1 MTEQQ
6 QETTNI
12 SAEEEQNT
20 THVQEQDAAGQI
32 SEEQAPSADA
42 TEATEITDGTE
53 TEDAPT
59 EQPAKP
65 RKKRGRY
72 RRRKRT
78 AEEKKERHNKDRRVV
93 RTRNN
98 IRNAFGRLLE
108 EKDYR
113 NVTISAIAEEA
124 DVDRKTF
131 YIHYDNVENLV
142 DEILEHEAET
152 LVRNFIDVLDETTG
166 EVDVEHFFNKMRDSQ
181 TDSGSECSRSVLL
194 NLPISLIV
202 SKMDPIIV
210 SEFKN
215 SNIFGLPVDSP
226 YLPFIVTFFYSG
238 LITSYRRW
246 VKNPGEIELSELSKL
261 TQTCLFEGIHGIT
274 KQEQRNY

>member
-6 QETTNI
+6 QEATNI
-12 SAEEEQNT
+12 SIEEEQIITNE
-20 THVQEQDAAGQI
+20 QEQDAVRQVG
-32 SEEQAPSADA
+32 EEKAPSLDA
-42 TEATEITDGTE
+42 TEAAESTEDTKV
-53 TEDAPT
+53 EDAPS
-59 EQPAKP
+59 EQPVKP

-152 LVRNFIDVLDETTG
+152 LVRNFIEVLDETTG

-181 TDSGSECSRSVLL
+181 TDSSSECSRSVLL

-246 VKNPGEIELSELSKL
+246 VKNPGEIDLSELSKI

-274 KQEQRNY
+274 KQE